1 MGSTSQI
8 GRRVSRATLG
18 RVKKEWDARQSPSPV
33 AEDAASEAPTQTVLD
48 PPCVA
53 ETEPVD
59 VAVDVPVVEPS
70 TNDAPTEKQGVSSTL
85 RAQPVRSAQWV
96 QQVGTWLLLAMLHRV
111 GLYDAAG
118 ECCADAKMRGPLRIA
133 LDAFACALALGEGC
147 VEGVRRLMTASGR
160 ALVRANRAPSATWVR
175 RVLGAFARD
184 QRAARLHLAMARRY
198 VHQAHVETER
208 DVVVFY
214 IDNHLRPY
222 TGKETIRKGWRMQD
236 KRVRPARHRCLRA
249 RRGRQSR
256 AARVGRRQRLA
267 HDMAVVGGQALARH
281 VGPRA
286 AHRAGLRP
294 WRSVSRPAC
303 GSARRRLRA
312 GDLRAQTV
320 PTAGPHGFRHCLH
333 P

>member
-1 MGSTSQI
+1 M
-8 GRRVSRATLG
+8 
-18 RVKKEWDARQSPSPV
+18 KKEWGARQSPSPV
-33 AEDAASEAPTQTVLD
+33 AEDAASEAPTQTFLD

-59 VAVDVPVVEPS
+59 VPVVEPS
-70 TNDAPTEKQGVSSTL
+70 TKDTPAEKEGVSSTL

-208 DVVVFY
+208 DVVAVGFLGHRGAGRRNRPY
-214 IDNHLRPY
+214 EGASAVARTQNRLRPVAVAAAPV
-222 TGKETIRKGWRMQD
+222 TFSG
-236 KRVRPARHRCLRA
+236 PASPFSSS
-249 RRGRQSR
+249 RGC
-256 AARVGRRQRLA
+256 A
-267 HDMAVVGGQALARH
+267 
-281 VGPRA
+281 P
-286 AHRAGLRP
+286 
-294 WRSVSRPAC
+294 
-303 GSARRRLRA
+303 
-312 GDLRAQTV
+312 
-320 PTAGPHGFRHCLH
+320 
-333 P
+333 